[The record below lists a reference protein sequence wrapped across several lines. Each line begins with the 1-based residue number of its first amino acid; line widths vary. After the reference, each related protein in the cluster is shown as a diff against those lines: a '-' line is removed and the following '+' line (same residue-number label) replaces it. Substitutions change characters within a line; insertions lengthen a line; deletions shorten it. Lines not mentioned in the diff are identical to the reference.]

1 MGDDPDQPKKVGSD
15 MHAKK
20 WSEYGGHGK
29 YTSSD
34 PIDSSRTTTSSGGDR
49 GGFEPYQRE
58 GSGYPE
64 LPEHGT
70 AKRYEEQLKRLRRK
84 RIVKTIVKT
93 ITIHPAIFF
102 FGFILG
108 FYQQLCA
115 FEPGIFM
122 PFYHLSSCSPGT
134 FGGEE
139 IEFNMFWYIFGS
151 FYLILP
157 LLIYFALFGKKVA
170 AVVVPIVTVAMLIGF
185 LVAYQQIDLGW
196 SWWSWSELPLARH
209 FQL

>member
-122 PFYHLSSCSPGT
+122 PFYHLSSCSPSAV
-134 FGGEE
+134 
-139 IEFNMFWYIFGS
+139 EFNMFWYIFGS

-157 LLIYFALFGKKVA
+157 LLTYFALFGRISSEPYLGMKRTAGVMIS
-170 AVVVPIVTVAMLIGF
+170 IVLVAMLFCYLTMDVELGWWWWGF
-185 LVAYQQIDLGW
+185 LQ
-196 SWWSWSELPLARH
+196 
-209 FQL
+209 